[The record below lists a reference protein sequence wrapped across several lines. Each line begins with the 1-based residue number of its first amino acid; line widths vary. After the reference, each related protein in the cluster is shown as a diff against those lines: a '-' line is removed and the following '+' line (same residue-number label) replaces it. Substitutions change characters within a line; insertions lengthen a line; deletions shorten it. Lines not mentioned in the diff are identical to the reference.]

1 MLKHYIVITPETVK
15 LNGVEISH
23 AEQGNAMLT
32 ELYRAHVGDYPK
44 FFKMDTLCKLGFV
57 ASEMLLKDEGQERFV
72 PREDRAVVLFNRTAS
87 LQADTNYQS
96 TIQDPDNFFPS
107 PAAFVYTLPNIVTGE
122 IAIRNKYFGET
133 SFIVLEA
140 CDAQIMA
147 RQLMNAFRDPMTQ
160 SILGGWLDCNDENHF
175 EARLFLVEKQ
185 QFENITSLETA
196 LINSLDI
203 PTIQRLNNQQLN
215 NNNKMDEL
223 IYTLKQQIIEALNLE
238 DMTPEDID
246 ENASLFGEGLGLDSI
261 DALELIVLME
271 KNYGI
276 KLQDPSQGKEIFKS
290 VAVMADYIQKNRT
303 K

>member
-1 MLKHYIVITPETVK
+1 MLKHFVIITPETVK
-15 LNGVEISH
+15 LNGIDMSH
-23 AEQGNAMLT
+23 AEQGNALLT

-44 FFKMDTLCKLGFV
+44 FFKMDTLSKLGFV
-57 ASEMLLKDEGQERFV
+57 ASEMLLKDEGQERYV
-72 PREDRAVVLFNRTAS
+72 PREDRAVVLFNKTAS
-87 LQADTNYQS
+87 LQADTNYQA
-96 TIQDPDNFFPS
+96 TIQDPENFFPS

-133 SFIVLEA
+133 SFIVMES

-147 RQLMNAFRDPMTQ
+147 RQLMNAFQDPMTQ

-175 EARLFLVEKQ
+175 EARLFLIEKQ
-185 QFENITSLETA
+185 QFNNIESLESA
-196 LINSLDI
+196 LIADLEI
-203 PTIQRLNNQQLN
+203 PTNRINNQQL

-238 DMTPEDID
+238 DMKPEDID

-276 KLQDPSQGKEIFKS
+276 KLQDPSMGKEIFKS

>member
-1 MLKHYIVITPETVK
+1 MLKHFVVITPETVK
-15 LNGVEISH
+15 LNGVDLTH

-96 TIQDPDNFFPS
+96 TIQDPENFFPS

-133 SFIVLEA
+133 SFIVVES

-160 SILGGWLDCNDENHF
+160 SILGGWLDCTDENHF

-185 QFENITSLETA
+185 QFENMTSLETT

-276 KLQDPSQGKEIFKS
+276 KLQDPSMGKEIFKS
-290 VAVMADYIQKNRT
+290 VAVMADYISKNRT

>member
-1 MLKHYIVITPETVK
+1 MLKHFVMITPETVK
-15 LNGVEISH
+15 LNGIEMNH
-23 AEQGNAMLT
+23 AEQGNALLT

-44 FFKMDTLCKLGFV
+44 FFKMDTLSKLGFV
-57 ASEMLLKDEGQERFV
+57 ASEMLLKDEGEERFV

-87 LQADTNYQS
+87 LQADTNYQV
-96 TIQDPDNFFPS
+96 TIQDPENFFPS

-122 IAIRNKYFGET
+122 IAIRNKFYGET
-133 SFIVLEA
+133 SFIVMES

-147 RQLMNAFRDPMTQ
+147 RQLMNAFQDPMTQ
-160 SILGGWLDCNDENHF
+160 SILGGWLDCTDENHF

-185 QFENITSLETA
+185 QFDNIESLENE
-196 LINSLDI
+196 LLNSLNI
-203 PTIQRLNNQQLN
+203 STIQRLNNQQL

-276 KLQDPSQGKEIFKS
+276 KLQDPSMGKEIFKS

>member
-1 MLKHYIVITPETVK
+1 MLKHFVIITPEAVK
-15 LNGVEISH
+15 LNGNDMAHVD
-23 AEQGNAMLT
+23 QGNALLT
-32 ELYRAHVGDYPK
+32 ELYRTHVGDYPK
-44 FFKMDTLCKLGFV
+44 FFKMDTLSKLGFV

-72 PREDRAVVLFNRTAS
+72 SREDRAVVLFNKTAS
-87 LQADTNYQS
+87 LQADTNYQA
-96 TIQDPDNFFPS
+96 TIQDPENFFPS

-122 IAIRNKYFGET
+122 IAIRNKYYGET
-133 SFIVLEA
+133 SFIVMES
-140 CDAQIMA
+140 CDAHIMA
-147 RQLMNAFRDPMTQ
+147 RQLMNAFQDLMTQ

-185 QFENITSLETA
+185 QFDNIESFESALVANLE
-196 LINSLDI
+196 I
-203 PTIQRLNNQQLN
+203 PTHKRINNQQLN
-215 NNNKMDEL
+215 NNTMDEL

-238 DMTPEDID
+238 DMKPEDID

-276 KLQDPSQGKEIFKS
+276 KLQDPSMGKEIFKS
-290 VAVMADYIQKNRT
+290 VAVMADYISKNRT

>member
-1 MLKHYIVITPETVK
+1 MLKHFVIITPETVK
-15 LNGVEISH
+15 LNGIDMSH

-44 FFKMDTLCKLGFV
+44 FFKMDTLSKLGFV
-57 ASEMLLKDEGQERFV
+57 ASEMLLKDEGEERFV

-87 LQADTNYQS
+87 LQADTNYQA
-96 TIQDPDNFFPS
+96 TIQDPENFFPS

-122 IAIRNKYFGET
+122 IAIRNKYYGET
-133 SFIVLEA
+133 SFIVTEF

-147 RQLMNAFRDPMTQ
+147 RQLMNAFQDPMTQ
-160 SILGGWLDCNDENHF
+160 SILGGWLDCTDENHF
-175 EARLFLVEKQ
+175 EARLFLIEKQ
-185 QFENITSLETA
+185 QFDNIESLETE
-196 LINSLDI
+196 LLNSLDI
-203 PTIQRLNNQQLN
+203 PTIKRINNQQLN
-215 NNNKMDEL
+215 NNTMDEL

-238 DMTPEDID
+238 DMKPEDID

-276 KLQDPSQGKEIFKS
+276 KLQDPSMGKEIFKS

>member
-1 MLKHYIVITPETVK
+1 MLKLFIVITPETVK
-15 LNGVEISH
+15 LNGIELTH
-23 AEQGNAMLT
+23 AEQGNALLT
-32 ELYRAHVGDYPK
+32 ELYRAQVGDYPK
-44 FFKMDTLCKLGFV
+44 FFKMDTLSKLGFM
-57 ASEMLLKDEGQERFV
+57 ASEMLLKDEGQERYV
-72 PREDRAVVLFNRTAS
+72 PREDRAVVLFNKTAS
-87 LQADTNYQS
+87 LQADTNYQA
-96 TIQDPDNFFPS
+96 TIQDPENFFPS

-122 IAIRNKYFGET
+122 IAIRNKYYGET
-133 SFIVLEA
+133 SFIVTES

-147 RQLMNAFRDPMTQ
+147 RQLMNAFQDPMTQ
-160 SILGGWLDCNDENHF
+160 SILGGWLDCTDENHF

-185 QFENITSLETA
+185 QFDNIESLETE
-196 LINSLDI
+196 LLNSLDI
-203 PTIQRLNNQQLN
+203 STIKRINNQQLN
-215 NNNKMDEL
+215 NNTMDEL

-238 DMTPEDID
+238 DMKPEDID

-276 KLQDPSQGKEIFKS
+276 KLQDPSMGKEIFKS

>member
-1 MLKHYIVITPETVK
+1 MLKHFVIITPEAVK
-15 LNGVEISH
+15 LNGNDMAHV
-23 AEQGNAMLT
+23 EQGNALLT
-32 ELYRAHVGDYPK
+32 ELYRTHVGDYPK
-44 FFKMDTLCKLGFV
+44 FFKMDTLSKLGFV

-72 PREDRAVVLFNRTAS
+72 SREDRAVVLFNKTAS
-87 LQADTNYQS
+87 LQADTNYQA
-96 TIQDPDNFFPS
+96 TIQDPENFFPS

-122 IAIRNKYFGET
+122 IAIRNKYYGET
-133 SFIVLEA
+133 SFIVMES
-140 CDAQIMA
+140 CDAHIMA
-147 RQLMNAFRDPMTQ
+147 RQLMNAFQDLMTQ

-185 QFENITSLETA
+185 QFDNIESFESALVANLE
-196 LINSLDI
+196 I
-203 PTIQRLNNQQLN
+203 PTHKRINNQQLN
-215 NNNKMDEL
+215 NNTMDEL

-238 DMTPEDID
+238 DMKPEDID

-276 KLQDPSQGKEIFKS
+276 KLQDPSMGKEIFKS
-290 VAVMADYIQKNRT
+290 VAVMADYISKNRT

>member
-1 MLKHYIVITPETVK
+1 MLKHFVIITPETVK
-15 LNGVEISH
+15 LNGTSIDH
-23 AEQGNAMLT
+23 TEQGGALLT
-32 ELYRAHVGDYPK
+32 ELYRARVGDYPK
-44 FFKMDTLCKLGFV
+44 FFKMDTLSKLGFV
-57 ASEMLLKDEGQERFV
+57 ASEMLLKDESQERFV
-72 PREDRAVVLFNRTAS
+72 PRGDRAVVLFNKTAS
-87 LQADTNYQS
+87 LQADTNYQA
-96 TIQDPDNFFPS
+96 TIQDPENFFPS

-122 IAIRNKYFGET
+122 IAIRNKYYGET
-133 SFIVLEA
+133 SFIVMES
-140 CDAQIMA
+140 CDAHIMA
-147 RQLMNAFRDPMTQ
+147 RQLMNAFQDPMTQ

-175 EARLFLVEKQ
+175 EARLFLIEKQ
-185 QFENITSLETA
+185 QFENISSLESA
-196 LINSLDI
+196 LVNSLEI
-203 PTIQRLNNQQLN
+203 PTIQRLNNQQL

-276 KLQDPSQGKEIFKS
+276 KLQDPSMGKEIFKS
-290 VAVMADYIQKNRT
+290 VAVMADYISKNRT

>member
-1 MLKHYIVITPETVK
+1 MLKHFVIITPETVK
-15 LNGVEISH
+15 LNGTDMNH
-23 AEQGNAMLT
+23 AEQGNVLLT
-32 ELYRAHVGDYPK
+32 ELYRAYVGDYPK
-44 FFKMDTLCKLGFV
+44 FFKMDTLSKLGFV

-72 PREDRAVVLFNRTAS
+72 PREDRAVVLFNKTAS
-87 LQADTNYQS
+87 LQADTNYQA
-96 TIQDPDNFFPS
+96 TIQDPENFFPS

-122 IAIRNKYFGET
+122 IAIRNKYYGET
-133 SFIVLEA
+133 SFIVLDS

-147 RQLMNAFRDPMTQ
+147 RQLMNAFQDPMTQ

-175 EARLFLVEKQ
+175 EARLFLIEKQ
-185 QFENITSLETA
+185 QFNDVASIETELLSSLNIS
-196 LINSLDI
+196 
-203 PTIQRLNNQQLN
+203 TIQRFNNQQLN
-215 NNNKMDEL
+215 KNTMDEL

-238 DMTPEDID
+238 DMKPEDID

-276 KLQDPSQGKEIFKS
+276 KLQDPSMGKEIFKS
-290 VAVMADYIQKNRT
+290 VAVMADYISKNRT

>member
-1 MLKHYIVITPETVK
+1 MLKHYVVITPETVK
-15 LNGVEISH
+15 LNGISINH
-23 AEQGNAMLT
+23 AEQGNALLT
-32 ELYRAHVGDYPK
+32 ELYRVYIGDYPK
-44 FFKMDTLCKLGFV
+44 FFKMDTLSKLGFV
-57 ASEMLLKDEGQERFV
+57 ASEMLLKDEGKERFV
-72 PREDRAVVLFNRTAS
+72 SREDRAVVLFNKTAS
-87 LQADTNYQS
+87 LQADTNYQA
-96 TIQDPDNFFPS
+96 TIQDPENFFPS

-122 IAIRNKYFGET
+122 IAIRNKYYGET
-133 SFIVLEA
+133 SFIVVES
-140 CDAQIMA
+140 CDAHIMA
-147 RQLMNAFRDPMTQ
+147 RQLMNAFQDPMTQ

-185 QFENITSLETA
+185 QFDNLESLESV
-196 LINSLDI
+196 LIADLEI
-203 PTIQRLNNQQLN
+203 PTIIRLNNQQLN
-215 NNNKMDEL
+215 NNTMDEL

-238 DMTPEDID
+238 DMKPEDID

-276 KLQDPSQGKEIFKS
+276 KLQDPSMGKEIFKS

>member
-1 MLKHYIVITPETVK
+1 MLKHFVIITPETVK
-15 LNGVEISH
+15 LNGTSIDH
-23 AEQGNAMLT
+23 TEQGGALLT
-32 ELYRAHVGDYPK
+32 ELYRARVGDYPK
-44 FFKMDTLCKLGFV
+44 FFKMDTLSKLGFV

-72 PREDRAVVLFNRTAS
+72 PREDRAVVLFNKTAS
-87 LQADTNYQS
+87 LQADTNYQA
-96 TIQDPDNFFPS
+96 TIQDPENFFPS

-122 IAIRNKYFGET
+122 IAIRNKYYGET
-133 SFIVLEA
+133 SFIVMEL
-140 CDAQIMA
+140 CDAHIMA
-147 RQLMNAFRDPMTQ
+147 RQLMNAFQDPMTQ

-175 EARLFLVEKQ
+175 EARLFLIEKQ
-185 QFENITSLETA
+185 QFENISSLESA
-196 LINSLDI
+196 LVNSLEI

-215 NNNKMDEL
+215 NTKMDEL

-276 KLQDPSQGKEIFKS
+276 KLQDPSMGKEIFKS
-290 VAVMADYIQKNRT
+290 VAVMADYISKNRT

>member
-15 LNGVEISH
+15 LNGVDISH

-72 PREDRAVVLFNRTAS
+72 PCEDRAVVLFNRTAS

-96 TIQDPDNFFPS
+96 TIQDPENFFPS

-133 SFIVLEA
+133 SFIVVES

-160 SILGGWLDCNDENHF
+160 SILGGWLDCTDENHF

-203 PTIQRLNNQQLN
+203 PTIKRLNNQQLN
-215 NNNKMDEL
+215 NKNMDEL

-276 KLQDPSQGKEIFKS
+276 KLQDPSMGKEIFKS